1 MRAAHDAAT
10 KPSASFVLSSMR
22 DQAPGPH
29 ADFSGAIDLLD
40 WDEFAGAVAQLQRSV
55 PAALS
60 RDSFSLLLVKQE
72 AHENSGTEIIG
83 YVADTVLNPRHRA
96 MMKRHAADESR
107 HSRVF
112 LALRRLITS
121 DASVAAVAKKEPDP
135 FLARYQGDLASFL
148 WDTHFAEISS
158 IFYLDTV
165 RRAVTHPQQ
174 AIRRK
179 IDAALARVI
188 ADERRHVASTASILS
203 DLFRDD
209 PLMVA
214 RMQASFSDY
223 VHAVREQAERRT
235 AEH

>member
-10 KPSASFVLSSMR
+10 EPSASFVLSSMR
-22 DQAPGPH
+22 DQAPGPC
-29 ADFSGAIDLLD
+29 ADFSGAIGLLD
-40 WDEFAGAVAQLQRSV
+40 WNAYAEAVAKLQRSV
-55 PAALS
+55 PAALDP
-60 RDSFSLLLVKQE
+60 DSFTLLLVQQE
-72 AHENSGTEIIG
+72 AHENSGAEIIG

-107 HSRVF
+107 HSKIF
-112 LALRRLITS
+112 LALRRLVTPDTS
-121 DASVAAVAKKEPDP
+121 ADLAKGEPDP
-135 FLARYQGDLASFL
+135 FIAQYQGDFAGFL

-165 RRAVTHPQQ
+165 RRAVMHPQQ

-188 ADERRHVASTASILS
+188 SDERRHVASTASILS
-203 DLFRDD
+203 ELFRDD

-223 VHAVREQAERRT
+223 VHAIREKAERRT
-235 AEH
+235 LEH